1 MVYDSFFQATGRARP
16 MHDWNGQV
24 AVVTGAASGIGAGLA
39 LHALD
44 LGMVV
49 YAADLDGDGLKALGD
64 SAKLH
69 CSALDVSDAGQV
81 ESLAARVFAEQGR
94 VNLLFNNAGVLLDG
108 KSWERRPEDWRWLLD
123 VNVMGV
129 VHGIRSFVPRMLAQG
144 SAGRVINTSS
154 IGGLLG
160 GWPYMAPYQGS
171 KHMVTAITETLHQE
185 LLLETAEIGAAVLCP
200 GEVATGI
207 WASERHRSAAEH
219 NQLGSDAE
227 HALRNTMVERVNAG
241 QSPRDFAVDVFAGLA
256 AGRFWLTPDTGLAE
270 GLRGRTEGILAGA
283 PPAPAFSE

>member
-1 MVYDSFFQATGRARP
+1 MQ
-16 MHDWNGQV
+16 DWNGQV
-24 AVVTGAASGIGAGLA
+24 AVITGAASGIGAGLA
-39 LHALD
+39 QHALE

-49 YAADLDGDGLKALGD
+49 YAADLDGTGLQSLG
-64 SAKLH
+64 SSSGLH
-69 CSALDVSDAGQV
+69 RSALDVTDAGQV
-81 ESLAARVFAEQGR
+81 DSLAARVFAEQGR

-129 VHGIRSFVPRMLAQG
+129 VHGIRSFVPRMLAQE
-144 SAGRVINTSS
+144 SPGRVINTSS

-171 KHMVTAITETLHQE
+171 KHMVTALTETLHQE
-185 LLLETAEIGAAVLCP
+185 LLLENGEISAAVLCP

-207 WASERHRSAAEH
+207 WSSERQRPAEDH

-227 HALRNTMVERVNAG
+227 RSLREAMVERVSAG
-241 QSPRDFAVDVFAGLA
+241 QSPRDLAVEVFAGLA

-283 PPAPAFSE
+283 PPAPAFSD